1 MNMNVRYATEADG
14 PAIAELNIICFEHSP
29 LSRNV
34 YRGIDQLSAIPMKL
48 SRCYDKLSDPK
59 MHLLVATDPASNEI
73 LGCARWIIPDAQGQA
88 RSEMPVLSDEARA
101 MAAAPA
107 RPAGMN
113 VAVYEAGLK
122 ALEEMRGRH
131 VRGDDIV
138 LELLITHPQH
148 QGKGV
153 GKALLDWGVRIA
165 DERKAR
171 MYLEATP
178 EGYPLY
184 RKFGWRDVDDLVMD
198 FSLYGGEG
206 EARYVVMTR
215 EPARSN

>member
-1 MNMNVRYATEADG
+1 MCV
-14 PAIAELNIICFEHSP
+14 
-29 LSRNV
+29 
-34 YRGIDQLSAIPMKL
+34 
-48 SRCYDKLSDPK
+48 
-59 MHLLVATDPASNEI
+59 
-73 LGCARWIIPDAQGQA
+73 
-88 RSEMPVLSDEARA
+88 
-101 MAAAPA
+101 
-107 RPAGMN
+107 
-113 VAVYEAGLK
+113 
-122 ALEEMRGRH
+122 
-131 VRGDDIV
+131 V

-184 RKFGWRDVDDLVMD
+184 RKYGWRDVEDLVMD

-206 EARYVVMTR
+206 EARYVVMMR